1 MHPAIAEQTIA
12 ENLANLNASIA
23 EAAAA
28 AGRAP
33 REVMLIAVSKTKPA
47 EAVAEALAAGQRIFG
62 ENRVQEALSKMDGVP
77 PEAEWHLVGHLQTN
91 KARQIP
97 GRFALVHSLDSGRL
111 ALALANAMEN
121 QPMENRAGNG
131 AQLGVLIQLNLDRE
145 ATKSG
150 VADGAELR
158 GLVETV
164 LGCGALELRGLMTM
178 PDPALNES
186 ETRRHFAEV
195 YGLRESLRAEF
206 GLGPSFRELSMGMSH
221 DYRWAIAEGATMVRI
236 GTAIFGAR
244 P

>member
-1 MHPAIAEQTIA
+1 MHPALAEQTIA
-12 ENLANLNASIA
+12 ENLAGLKASIA

-33 REVMLIAVSKTKPA
+33 QEVALIAVSKTKPA
-47 EAVAEALAAGQRIFG
+47 EAVAEALAAGQRVFG

-97 GRFALVHSLDSGRL
+97 GRFALVHSLDSERL
-111 ALALANAMEN
+111 ALALANAMETR
-121 QPMENRAGNG
+121 PMEDRAQDG
-131 AQLGVLIQLNLDRE
+131 AKLGVLIQLNLDGE

-150 VADGAELR
+150 VGDDAQLR
-158 GLVETV
+158 RLVATV
-164 LGCGALELRGLMTM
+164 LGCAALDLRGLMTM
-178 PDPALNES
+178 PDPALDES
-186 ETRRHFAEV
+186 ETRRHFARV
-195 YGLRESLRAEF
+195 CGLQETLRAEF
-206 GLGPSFRELSMGMSH
+206 GLDPSFRELSMGMSH